1 MAEQS
6 PQVFLVGAGP
16 GHPGLLTLRA
26 VECLAQADLVV
37 YDRLVPPRLLNHAPA
52 DAERLCVADLP
63 GGHAERY
70 PHVQN
75 VLIEAARAGKRVVRL
90 KGGDP
95 FLFGRGGEEAE
106 ALRQAGIAF
115 EVVPGVT
122 AALAAGAFAGIPLT
136 QRFHASAVALVTG
149 HEDPAKP
156 ENGVDWAALA
166 RFPGT
171 LAIYMGITRLGPIVQ
186 ALLENGKAP
195 DTPAAVIRWAA
206 TGAQETVESSLA
218 DLPKKVAEEGLKP
231 PAVVIVGP
239 VVQLRAQL
247 AWFEQRPL
255 FGKHV
260 LITRPRAQA
269 AELAA
274 RLEQEGAVT
283 HIEPVID
290 IREPADWGP
299 VERALQ
305 NLERFNWVVFTSS
318 NGVQAFLGR
327 LKQVGL
333 DLRSLGKIK
342 LAAIGPGTAE
352 ALRAFHLKPDLV
364 PLEYRSESLALALKE
379 PARGQRVLLVRAD
392 RGREV
397 LREELEAVADVEQIA
412 VYAQVELDLQ
422 TSAVIDELRQGKI
435 DYVTLTSSNIAR
447 ALLRALDAESR
458 AQILSGR
465 VRLVSISPVTSAAI
479 EEMGLPVA
487 AEATVYTTT
496 GVVDALIGLAK
507 KDNA

>member
-37 YDRLVPPRLLNHAPA
+37 YDRLVPPRLLDHAPA

-136 QRFHASAVALVTG
+136 QRSHASAVALVTG
-149 HEDPAKP
+149 HEDPDKP
-156 ENGVDWAALA
+156 ENGIDWAALA

-171 LAIYMGITRLGPIVQ
+171 LAIYMGVTRLGPIVQ

-218 DLPKKVAEEGLKP
+218 DLPKTVAEEGLKP
-231 PAVVIVGP
+231 PAVVIIGS
-239 VVQLRAQL
+239 VVRLRAQL

-269 AELAA
+269 AELAV

-290 IREPADWGP
+290 IKEPADWGP

-305 NLERFNWVVFTSS
+305 NLARFNWLVFTSA

-327 LKQVGL
+327 LKHVGL
-333 DLRSLGKIK
+333 DLRALGKSK

-397 LREELEAVADVEQIA
+397 
-412 VYAQVELDLQ
+412 
-422 TSAVIDELRQGKI
+422 
-435 DYVTLTSSNIAR
+435 
-447 ALLRALDAESR
+447 
-458 AQILSGR
+458 
-465 VRLVSISPVTSAAI
+465 
-479 EEMGLPVA
+479 
-487 AEATVYTTT
+487 
-496 GVVDALIGLAK
+496 
-507 KDNA
+507 